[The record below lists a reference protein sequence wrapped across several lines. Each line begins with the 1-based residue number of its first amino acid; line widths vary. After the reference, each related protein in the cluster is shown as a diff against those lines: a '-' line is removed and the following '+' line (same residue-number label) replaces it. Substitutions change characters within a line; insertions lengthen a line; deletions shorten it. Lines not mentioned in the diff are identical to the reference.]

1 VAYLFN
7 LNLFSLF
14 SYATSGNDTFNGST
28 GNDYLAAFDGNDV
41 INGNAGDDILLG
53 MEGNDSIN
61 GGTGADIMVGG
72 LGNDTYVV
80 DNTNDSIIEYLNE
93 GTDLVRVAIATANG
107 SYTLSDYLENGTLTN
122 TVAFNLTG
130 NGLNNTLTGNAAAN
144 ILTSLGGDDILNGL
158 GGADTLIGG
167 VGNDTYLVD
176 NVGDIVRELIADS
189 GTDLVQ
195 SSVSYSLD
203 TVNAA
208 GVENLT
214 LTGTVAINGTGNA
227 LANTITG
234 NSGANVLNGGS
245 GNDTLI
251 GGAGNDTLT
260 GGDGLDTFMFN
271 TALNA
276 TSNKDTITD
285 FLSGNDKI
293 ALENAIMTGLGL
305 TTGQLSADQFRSGAG
320 VSTANDSS
328 DRVIYNTTTGALFYD
343 ADGLGGTAAIQIAL
357 MGTTIHPA
365 ITYQD
370 IFIV

>member
-245 GNDTLI
+245 GNDT
-251 GGAGNDTLT
+251 
-260 GGDGLDTFMFN
+260 
-271 TALNA
+271 
-276 TSNKDTITD
+276 
-285 FLSGNDKI
+285 
-293 ALENAIMTGLGL
+293 
-305 TTGQLSADQFRSGAG
+305 
-320 VSTANDSS
+320 
-328 DRVIYNTTTGALFYD
+328 
-343 ADGLGGTAAIQIAL
+343 
-357 MGTTIHPA
+357 
-365 ITYQD
+365 
-370 IFIV
+370 